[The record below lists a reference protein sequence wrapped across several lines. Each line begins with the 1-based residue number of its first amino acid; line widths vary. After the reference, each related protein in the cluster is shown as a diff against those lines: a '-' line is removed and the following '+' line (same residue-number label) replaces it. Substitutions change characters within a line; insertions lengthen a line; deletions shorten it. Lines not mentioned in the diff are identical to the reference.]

1 MESSLCRPSH
11 HRSMV
16 FKMFHRPPYIVFHF
30 SNGKFWRLNSLK
42 AFPESQHWFVAMSS
56 GCQAVASKCFSSD
69 TLPAL
74 LCCLIMGY
82 YHGKCTM
89 FRWHS
94 VAESACTLGAQDIE
108 PGDHKMQSE
117 FQMVKLFINEGRIMW
132 WATSTVKLCYF
143 QIWKPSFLKNLF
155 SEPDTAYYMVN
166 LKSLWSGLEA
176 SILLGRNYF
185 FTHAKQEEGES
196 KDKCEACSQLTLL
209 LVCGSFQC
217 TRILVPAWAS
227 FHESCT
233 ALGVWDPKPNPIM
246 CQNSKGSIWWRALLC
261 PCWESKQIVL
271 YKA

>member
-176 SILLGRNYF
+176 SILLGRNSTF
-185 FTHAKQEEGES
+185 LPMQSKRKVKAKTSVRPAHSSLCFWCVVHSNAHASWCPPEHHS
-196 KDKCEACSQLTLL
+196 
-209 LVCGSFQC
+209 
-217 TRILVPAWAS
+217 TRA
-227 FHESCT
+227 
-233 ALGVWDPKPNPIM
+233 
-246 CQNSKGSIWWRALLC
+246 
-261 PCWESKQIVL
+261 VL
-271 YKA
+271 P